1 MEVNP
6 EIKACDV
13 SCQEFMFTS
22 ELNVESA
29 LAIPTVLYMVKPRKW
44 AILPCQKTIL

>member
-22 ELNVESA
+22 ELNVQFG
-29 LAIPTVLYMVKPRKW
+29 LAIPTMHTLKG
-44 AILPCQKTIL
+44 KTEEMGCF

>member
-22 ELNVESA
+22 EPNVESG
-29 LAIPTVLYMVKPRKW
+29 LAI
-44 AILPCQKTIL
+44 KTIL

>member
-13 SCQEFMFTS
+13 SCQEFTVTS
-22 ELNVESA
+22 ELNIVWSSYTNNT
-29 LAIPTVLYMVKPRKW
+29 LKG
-44 AILPCQKTIL
+44 KTKEMGYLTLLVYS

>member
-22 ELNVESA
+22 ELNVQSS
-29 LAIPTVLYMVKPRKW
+29 LAIPTMHTLKD
-44 AILPCQKTIL
+44 KTEEMSYF